1 MKAIRH
7 IFIIIFC
14 FQVSVTIAQKGKG
27 KRYIKKQFNLAES
40 YINENAHEYATP
52 ILEELVKLSPGD
64 VDINYQLGLC
74 YLNSVLDKDKSITY
88 LKKAVELYGKSSRD
102 KKMFYEAKFNLGR
115 AYRLNYKFIQ
125 SRFIHTELKR
135 ELDSKSKLY
144 EKIEEEISLSEQ
156 GIKLM
161 KDPIEITVTN
171 LGRVINS
178 KYKDH
183 SPVFSADESVL
194 IFTSRR
200 EGSTGGLKS
209 YDNRYYE
216 DIYISYKQNGIWSE
230 PVSIGENINTKGHE
244 ATIGLSADGQK
255 LYIYRDDNGDGNIY
269 ISELNGNVWS
279 KPKKLGN
286 TINTRYRET
295 HATVSAD
302 GNRLYF
308 TSDRKGGYG
317 GLDIYVVR
325 RLPTGQ
331 WSEAQNLGP
340 NINTP
345 FDEEGPYIHPDG
357 VTLFFSS
364 KGHNTIGGFDIF
376 TSRLTDDNKW
386 TKAQSIG
393 YPINTVEDDVFF
405 VPIPDGSGAYYAS
418 HKAGGQG
425 ETDIYFIKYPQKE
438 KRTATKSVIIISGT
452 ITMCKGEL
460 ADVKIQVN
468 EAETMSKIGEYRPN
482 SKSGKFLVVL
492 NEANHYS
499 IEYLV
504 NNKKAFT
511 KDLVIAQGAG
521 NQKITEEIRLL
532 CDDQLA
538 KHHVDTIFGDAVAVK
553 NPFKKRK
560 KQKNNSTATTIS
572 EKETSKNNMPSK
584 TETETK
590 KVTSSDTTNETEVDS
605 TGGKILIDGKYYDK
619 EIIIKNILFPF
630 GKANTISKN
639 AELDKL
645 ANYLIDNPGAKVEI
659 GAHADAQGA
668 ANYNYQLTIRR
679 ANSVKNYLI
688 KAKVNPKQLVAKGY
702 GEKHPIARNKNA
714 NGTWCAEGQ
723 KYNRRVEF
731 KVIKQGKTS
740 LYINS
745 KIQVPKKYAMK

>member
-1 MKAIRH
+1 MKAIRL
-7 IFIIIFC
+7 IFIFFIC
-14 FQVSVTIAQKGKG
+14 FQVSVTMAQEKKG

-52 ILEELVKLSPGD
+52 ILEELVKLSPND
-64 VDINYQLGLC
+64 VEINYQLGLC

-88 LKKAVELYGKSSRD
+88 LKKAVELYGKSGRD
-102 KKMFYEAKFNLGR
+102 KKLLHESKFYLGK

-135 ELDSKSKLY
+135 ELDNKSKLY
-144 EKIEEEISLSEQ
+144 EKIEEEINLSEQ

-171 LGRVINS
+171 LGKVINS

-200 EGSTGGLKS
+200 EGSTGGLKN

-216 DIYISYKQNGIWSE
+216 DIYISYKQNGVWSE
-230 PVSIGENINTKGHE
+230 PQGIGENINTKGHE

-269 ISELNGNVWS
+269 VSELDGNVWS

-386 TKAQSIG
+386 SKAQSIG

-460 ADVKIQVN
+460 ADVKIQVK
-468 EAETMSKIGEYRPN
+468 EAETMAKIGEYRPN

-492 NEANHYS
+492 NDANHYS

-504 NNKKAFT
+504 NNQKAYT
-511 KDLVIAQGAG
+511 KDLVIAEGAG

-532 CDDQLA
+532 CGDDLA
-538 KHHVDTIFGDAVAVK
+538 KHQVDTIFGDAVAVK
-553 NPFKKRK
+553 SPFKKRR
-560 KQKNNSTATTIS
+560 KQKKLPNTSTTS
-572 EKETSKNNMPSK
+572 EKETEKNNIPPKPENEVEASK
-584 TETETK
+584 ATTK
-590 KVTSSDTTNETEVDS
+590 EAEADS
-605 TGGKILIDGKYYDK
+605 IAGKILREGKYYDR
-619 EIIIKNILFPF
+619 EIVIKNILFPF

-645 ANYLIDNPGAKVEI
+645 AVYLIDNPGAKIEI

-679 ANSVKNYLI
+679 AKSVKKYLI
-688 KAKVNPKQLVAKGY
+688 NKKVNPKQLVAKGY
-702 GEKHPIARNKNA
+702 GEKYPIAKNQNA
-714 NGTWCAEGQ
+714 DGTWCAEGQ

-731 KVIKQGKTS
+731 KVLKQGKTS

-745 KIQVPKKYAMK
+745 KIPVPKKYALK